1 MAQEERLAGPST
13 VLVGEVQNLYKTTK
27 PSAMASHEIPSSI
40 LDLHGYTR
48 VEALTKLDKSLN
60 VWVDAAIRGSYPFV
74 HPVLIVCGCGNQML
88 NETVQ
93 EWIRANDTVANAP
106 KKSRSKAILDT
117 RF

>member
-60 VWVDAAIRGSYPFV
+60 VWVDAAMWGSYSFV
-74 HPVLIVCGCGNQML
+74 QPVLIVCGCGNRIL
-88 NETVQ
+88 SETVQ

-106 KKSRSKAILDT
+106 KKGHLGSSIH
-117 RF
+117 F